1 MTFTM
6 PRLRRAPEPARDL
19 ETPQAARAEAEPA
32 PVTAVQLAAP
42 APVEAAQMSTL
53 LHCRIVLAHAFT
65 VARRKAKD
73 AAERD
78 GGWVNA
84 LLAAKPPSVNEQREY
99 VHRRAWLPQGHEG
112 GIADVAGVGYH
123 RAIGYWLVGIGDG
136 ISGTGARPFRFVWAF
151 LAFLLAVAAA
161 CQIAHVSAKATLTVT
176 GVLAGAVTGW
186 WLVVTLAIVAYR
198 AYRASGKKE
207 N

>member
-1 MTFTM
+1 MTL
-6 PRLRRAPEPARDL
+6 PLLRLRSAPGEAPEP
-19 ETPQAARAEAEPA
+19 EVPA
-32 PVTAVQLAAP
+32 PQTPLAAP
-42 APVEAAQMSTL
+42 TETAARPAAPVAVKEAGMSTL
-53 LHCRIVLAHAFT
+53 LHCRIVLTHAFT

-84 LLAAKPPSVNEQREY
+84 LLAGKPPSVNEQREY
-99 VHRRAWLPQGHEG
+99 VHRRGWLPQGHEG

-123 RAIGYWLVGIGDG
+123 RAIGYWLVGLGNG
-136 ISGTGARPFRFVWAF
+136 LSGTGARPFRFVWAF

-161 CQIAHVSAKATLTVT
+161 CQIAGVSAKATLTVT

-186 WLVVTLAIVAYR
+186 WLAVTLAIAGCR
-198 AYRASGKKE
+198 AYRASRMKE